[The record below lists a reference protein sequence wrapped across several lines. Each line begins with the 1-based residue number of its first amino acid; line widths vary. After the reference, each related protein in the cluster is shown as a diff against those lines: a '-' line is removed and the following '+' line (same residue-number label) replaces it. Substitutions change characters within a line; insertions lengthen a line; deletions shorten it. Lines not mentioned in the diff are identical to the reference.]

1 MKTKL
6 CISRSAKISFVI
18 FAILL
23 MIASVLLFALG
34 KENLFGTNPEF
45 EHEFGFFAVA
55 TVFSFIALLFCITNI
70 YTETKSNKIIHKK
83 IQQFKAA
90 NMPCEI
96 QCSPSDKFN
105 IMALNN
111 KTKDWYVFKH
121 KGETYLLN
129 NCGVFSGGD
138 YNDGQFLYGC
148 AETLVMDDYYN
159 RLIDKSIQNG
169 FVLPWNYNVSS
180 MNTGFV
186 NPCDYNVNAIKLFRD
201 NLFLIFLEISNI
213 EPMLNLEYKKKRWF
227 IGNTKILL
235 PIESH
240 IAQDILDEKL
250 NLKTTFEQ
258 ELQRGFGNI

>member
-1 MKTKL
+1 MKTKI
-6 CISRSAKISFVI
+6 CISKGAKISFSVFI
-18 FAILL
+18 VLL
-23 MIASVLLFALG
+23 MIIVVLSLIYGSQNLLSPNHGFEYPAMLFSMAL
-34 KENLFGTNPEF
+34 
-45 EHEFGFFAVA
+45 
-55 TVFSFIALLFCITNI
+55 VFSFCSMLYCIIDIHNTTI
-70 YTETKSNKIIHKK
+70 SNKIIHQK

-121 KGETYLLN
+121 KGEMYLLN
-129 NCGVFSGGD
+129 NYGVFFGGD

-159 RLIDKSIQNG
+159 RLIDKAIQNG
-169 FVLPWNYNVSS
+169 SILPWNYNVSS

-186 NPCDYNVNAIKLFRD
+186 NPCNYNVNAIKLFRD

-213 EPMLNLEYKKKRWF
+213 EPMLNLEYKEKRWF

-258 ELQRGFGNI
+258 ELQRRFGNI